1 MIKQEAARKPIE
13 KSILKLNMQAVQ
25 IANKD
30 QPNSGQSEN
39 LFDNL
44 IQDNEEQLRLQVQN
58 ERAVHSP
65 AEKFSSKRSNNPHK
79 NHNSNK
85 PLVLGSGRKGYQN
98 KYSPQTINATSMKSE
113 SGYHTQIPMK
123 KTKADD
129 QVQSSAR

>member
-25 IANKD
+25 LANKEQ
-30 QPNSGQSEN
+30 QPNGTPEN

-44 IQDNEEQLRLQVQN
+44 ILDNEEQLRISVKN

-85 PLVLGSGRKGYQN
+85 PLVLGSGRKGYVN
-98 KYSPQTINATSMKSE
+98 KYSPKQASVKNE
-113 SGYHTQIPMK
+113 PNYHT
-123 KTKADD
+123 
-129 QVQSSAR
+129 